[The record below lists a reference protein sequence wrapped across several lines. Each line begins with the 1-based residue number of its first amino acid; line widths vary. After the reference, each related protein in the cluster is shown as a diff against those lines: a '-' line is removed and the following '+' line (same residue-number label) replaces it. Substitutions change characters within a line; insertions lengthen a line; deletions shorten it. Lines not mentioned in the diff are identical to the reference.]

1 MTWITKNLTLD
12 LLAIGIHAMQKT
24 FDRIKEEPDAQSPW
38 PQQAANTA
46 AQHPVE
52 ETPSSKSEPAPEA
65 KPKPESKPE
74 PQEEKA
80 PDLLPKAQNILR
92 SISMDEGPK
101 WITSTLFPHFNVQ
114 SLTDVGEDKLPEL
127 IAMAQQHQK
136 G

>member
-38 PQQAANTA
+38 PQQAAKNA
-46 AQHPVE
+46 APHPVE
-52 ETPSSKSEPAPEA
+52 ETSTPKNEPAPA
-65 KPKPESKPE
+65 PGPESKPE
-74 PQEEKA
+74 PQEEKT

-92 SISMDEGPK
+92 VISMDEGPS
-101 WITSTLFPHFNVQ
+101 WITGKLFRHFNVQ
-114 SLTDVGEDKLPEL
+114 SLTDVDEDRLPEL
-127 IAMAQQHQK
+127 LTMAEQHLK

>member
-12 LLAIGIHAMQKT
+12 LLAISIHAMQKT

-38 PQQAANTA
+38 PQQTENTEA
-46 AQHPVE
+46 PHPVE
-52 ETPSSKSEPAPEA
+52 ETSTSKNEPAPEA
-65 KPKPESKPE
+65 KPEA
-74 PQEEKA
+74 QEEKS

-92 SISMDEGPK
+92 AISMDEGPR

-114 SLTDVGEDKLPEL
+114 SLTDVDEDKLPEL
-127 IAMAQQHQK
+127 ITMAQQHQK